1 MPGGE
6 GTGHIALNTAAIFL
20 SCTFPSSAI
29 LEKLVE
35 LFRMI
40 FVLYVFG

>member
-29 LEKLVE
+29 LKKLVE
-35 LFRMI
+35 LCRMI